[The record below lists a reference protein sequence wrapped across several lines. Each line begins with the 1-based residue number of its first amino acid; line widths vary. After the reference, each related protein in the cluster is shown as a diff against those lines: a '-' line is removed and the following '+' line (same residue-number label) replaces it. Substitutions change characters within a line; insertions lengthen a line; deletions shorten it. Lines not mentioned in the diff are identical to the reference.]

1 MTQIP
6 INNEE
11 VLKLNLNQDHIHL
24 CTFLSPWVGV
34 DGFATMETLYL
45 IIDSIQQYSIQ

>member
-24 CTFLSPWVGV
+24 CTF
-34 DGFATMETLYL
+34 GFATMETAHSLYFL
-45 IIDSIQQYSIQ
+45 FI